1 MQYHRRINF
10 LENTNNLSYKFQTK
24 VWDETIN
31 DSHGTYNTNSQIK
44 FETTILKSSLCDYSN
59 T

>member
-1 MQYHRRINF
+1 MQYHRMINF

-31 DSHGTYNTNSQIK
+31 DSQGTYNTNSQIK

>member
-1 MQYHRRINF
+1 MQYHRMINF

-24 VWDETIN
+24 VWDE
-31 DSHGTYNTNSQIK
+31 TYNTNSQIK

>member
-1 MQYHRRINF
+1 MQYHRMINF

-31 DSHGTYNTNSQIK
+31 DSYGTYNTNSQIK